1 MNDSTYHSLREQIE
15 GLLTESRQQ
24 TRQAG
29 EWEKVETYWQIGDA
43 LTAHIDTIPGSKHGQ
58 QIVRNLSKDLKL
70 GYTTLYQILRFRR
83 VIDDPKVY
91 ARTQMGWSHFRALI
105 HLKTPQQIRHY
116 AKLANQE
123 NWTTRQ
129 LKRITFCLPGIHHT
143 HDNDRLCGLSAR
155 GRVHRSYQQWSDSG
169 TGGRATLPPQN
180 DSGSISRCG
189 MT

>member
-70 GYTTLYQILRFRR
+70 GYSTLYQILRLRR

-105 HLKTPQQIRHY
+105 HLKTPEQICHY
-116 AKLANQE
+116 TKLANQE

-129 LKRITFCLPGIHHT
+129 LKRITFCLPGILKLPRFGGHFQFERKGVHNGKDT
-143 HDNDRLCGLSAR
+143 R
-155 GRVHRSYQQWSDSG
+155 GVSG
-169 TGGRATLPPQN
+169 GISPAIGRAF
-180 DSGSISRCG
+180 SIWPYTWRVG
-189 MT
+189 QGV